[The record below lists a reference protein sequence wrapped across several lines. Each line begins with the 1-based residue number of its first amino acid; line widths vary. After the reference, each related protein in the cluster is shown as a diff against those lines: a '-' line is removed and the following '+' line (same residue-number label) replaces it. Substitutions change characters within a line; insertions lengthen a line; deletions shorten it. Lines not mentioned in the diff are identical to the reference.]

1 MNQND
6 LMTTKYMILSLFK
19 HWYMNGKTEA
29 TAGEVYKALNITID
43 SNTPGYSPD
52 ALFYIDK
59 NILEL
64 EDELLSTGIRAR
76 LN

>member
-6 LMTTKYMILSLFK
+6 LMTTKYMILQLFK
-19 HWYMNGKTEA
+19 QWYINGKTEA
-29 TAGEVYKALNITID
+29 TAEEVYNALNITID
-43 SNTPGYSPD
+43 SNTPGYSPN
-52 ALFYIDK
+52 ALFYIDR

-64 EDELLSTGIRAR
+64 EDELLSLGIRAR